1 MAMSMNNNSSNS
13 RSRRALISE
22 INVTPLVD
30 VMLVLLIIFMITA
43 PMLVSG
49 VKIDLPDAQ
58 AKPLNSNEEP
68 LTITLDRHNNL
79 FIAESSIKREKLIN
93 KLKAITKEK
102 YSTRIFIR
110 ADKNLHYGEVI
121 KLVADLNVA
130 GFNHVALVTSSGQ

>member
-1 MAMSMNNNSSNS
+1 MAMSINNNSSNG

-49 VKIDLPDAQ
+49 IKIDLPDAQ

-68 LTITLDRHNNL
+68 LTITLDRYNNL
-79 FIAESSIKREKLIN
+79 FIAESSIKRARLID

>member
-1 MAMSMNNNSSNS
+1 MLINNNSSNS

-68 LTITLDRHNNL
+68 LTITLDRNNNL
-79 FIAESSIKREKLIN
+79 FIAESPVKKGKLIN
-93 KLKAITKEK
+93 KLKAITKEN

-121 KLVADLNVA
+121 KLVADLNIA

>member
-1 MAMSMNNNSSNS
+1 MLINNNSSNS

-68 LTITLDRHNNL
+68 LTITLDRNNNL
-79 FIAESSIKREKLIN
+79 FIAESPVKKGKLIN

-121 KLVADLNVA
+121 KLVADLNIA